1 MNELKI
7 HDIKDLIQIPDISFY
22 VFIALCLIIV
32 LILLVLIFITYK
44 YFKNKKKNKRKEY
57 YKILKE
63 LDLKES
69 KKSAY
74 DISKYTRLLVSN
86 EVEEKLFNE
95 LNEEL
100 EKFKYKKEV
109 EPINDE
115 VKILFGRFMDI
126 TNV

>member
-7 HDIKDLIQIPDISFY
+7 HDIKDLAQIPDISFY
-22 VFIALCLIIV
+22 IFLSLLTLGILFFLII
-32 LILLVLIFITYK
+32 IFIIYK

-63 LDLKES
+63 LDLTES

-74 DISKYTRLLVSN
+74 EISKYARLLISS
-86 EVEEKLFNE
+86 EREENLFNE

-109 EPINDE
+109 APFDNQ
-115 VKILFGRFMDI
+115 VRILFDRFMDNI
-126 TNV
+126 DV

>member
-7 HDIKDLIQIPDISFY
+7 HDIKDITQIPDISFY
-22 VFIALCLIIV
+22 IFLGL
-32 LILLVLIFITYK
+32 LILAILVLLSLIFIIYK
-44 YFKNKKKNKRKEY
+44 YFKNKKQNKRKEY

-63 LDLKES
+63 IDLKES

-74 DISKYTRLLVSN
+74 EISKYTRFLVSN
-86 EVEEKLFNE
+86 EREKNLFNE

-109 EPINDE
+109 EPLSDE

-126 TNV
+126 VDV

>member
-7 HDIKDLIQIPDISFY
+7 HDIKDIIQIPDISFY
-22 VFIALCLIIV
+22 IFLGLSMLAILVLLI
-32 LILLVLIFITYK
+32 LIFIIYK

-63 LDLKES
+63 IDLKES
-69 KKSAY
+69 KKTAY
-74 DISKYTRLLVSN
+74 KISKYCRLLVSN
-86 EVEEKLFNE
+86 EREKNLFNE

-109 EPINDE
+109 EPLSDE

-126 TNV
+126 IDV

>member
-7 HDIKDLIQIPDISFY
+7 HDIKDLTQIPDISFY
-22 VFIALCLIIV
+22 IFLGLSMLAILVLLI
-32 LILLVLIFITYK
+32 LIFIIYK

-63 LDLKES
+63 IDLNESKES
-69 KKSAY
+69 AY
-74 DISKYTRLLVSN
+74 KISKYTRLLVTN
-86 EVEEKLFNE
+86 QREENLFNE

-109 EPINDE
+109 EPLNDE

-126 TNV
+126 IDV

>member
-7 HDIKDLIQIPDISFY
+7 HDIKDLTQIPDISFY
-22 VFIALCLIIV
+22 IFLSLSILAILII
-32 LILLVLIFITYK
+32 LILIFIIYK
-44 YFKNKKKNKRKEY
+44 YFKNKNKNKRKEY

-63 LDLKES
+63 IDLNESKES
-69 KKSAY
+69 AY
-74 DISKYTRLLVSN
+74 KISKYTRLLVTN
-86 EVEEKLFNE
+86 QREENLFNE

-109 EPINDE
+109 EPLNDE

-126 TNV
+126 IDV